1 MKIIQ
6 LVAENVKKLVAVEIK
21 PDGHLVQITG
31 KNGQGKTSVLDSIW
45 WALAGSSPIQ
55 AVPIRKGA
63 TKAKIKLDLGEY
75 VVTRTFNKGKHG
87 ETTTSIKVE
96 NAEGAKFS
104 SPQKM
109 LDQLLGALSFDPL
122 AFARMA
128 PREQFDTVRKFAPG
142 VDFDA
147 IEELTKQDYSKR
159 TDLNRI
165 AKDARAAAGTIEVV
179 GEVPKEP
186 VDEMGLINKLDE
198 AGKQNTEIERRKANR
213 EAAAKEIADAEGRLD
228 AILEEARSGAEQIR
242 KEAEAR
248 AKKVLEDARAKHNEL
263 RDRAK
268 ELTKKLKAAPLL
280 PEPVDVSEIR
290 KKIEQGKVLNDTFKA
305 NELKQGHVLRA
316 MESEEQAENL
326 TQAIE
331 QRDEQKRL
339 AVAEA
344 KLPVKGLSFG
354 DGIVLLDGLPFD
366 QASDA
371 QQLRASVAIAMSI
384 NPKLRVIRVRDGSL
398 LDEDSL
404 KLMADMAKEKD
415 YQVWIERVDGS
426 GKTGFVLEDGHIKAA
441 VAA

>member
-1 MKIIQ
+1 MKIIA
-6 LVAENVKKLVAVEIK
+6 LKAENVKKLVAVEIR

-63 TKAKIKLDLGEY
+63 TKAKIRLDLGEY

-104 SPQKM
+104 SPQTM
-109 LDQLLGALSFDPL
+109 LDGLLGALSFDPL
-122 AFARMA
+122 AFSRMA

-142 VDFDA
+142 IDFDA
-147 IEELTKQDYSKR
+147 IDALTKADYSKR

-165 AKDARAAAGTIEVV
+165 FIDARAAAGAIEVD
-179 GEVPKEP
+179 GEVPKELI
-186 VDEMGLINKLDE
+186 DEMDLIDQLDK
-198 AGKQNTEIERRKANR
+198 AGKQNTDIEQRKARR
-213 EAAAKEIADAEGRLD
+213 EAAAKEIKDAKDQLD
-228 AILEEARSGAEQIR
+228 RIIE
-242 KEAEAR
+242 EAEAGTRQIKQEAEGKANRVLADAKAKRDELKTR
-248 AKKVLEDARAKHNEL
+248 AD
-263 RDRAK
+263 D
-268 ELTKKLKAAPLL
+268 LTKKLKAAPAL
-280 PEPVDVSEIR
+280 PDPVDVSEIR
-290 KKIEQGKVLNDTFKA
+290 DKITQAKGENDRFRLDEEKQRHSEKA
-305 NELKQGHVLRA
+305 RKAKE
-316 MESEEQAENL
+316 ESEKL

-331 QRDEQKRL
+331 QREEQKRL

-344 KLPVKGLSFG
+344 KLPVKDLSFG
-354 DGIVLLDGLPFD
+354 DGVVLLDGLPFD

-371 QQLRASVAIAMSI
+371 RQLRASVEMAMSL

-404 KLMADMAKEKD
+404 KLMAEMAKEKD
-415 YQVWIERVDGS
+415 YQVWIEMVGS
-426 GKTGFVLEDGHIKAA
+426 GKTGFVLEDGHVKAA
-441 VAA
+441 VPA